1 MLKRVRIAL
10 TALLL
15 LAAVG
20 VNAQVT
26 TASMAGKV
34 TDASNEPIIGATVQ
48 AVHQPSGS
56 RYGTVTNVDGRYS
69 IQGMRTGGPYRVE
82 ISYIGYQTV
91 IYKDITLQLGEVYNL
106 NVEMS
111 ESSELLNEVIVTAA
125 KTKFTA
131 EKTGA
136 TTNISSAQI
145 TQLPTVNRSIS
156 DIARLSPY
164 ANGMSFAGGDGRST
178 NFTIDGANF
187 NNNFGLSSNLPGGGN
202 PISMDAI
209 EEVQVVVAPF
219 DVRQTNFIGGGINA
233 ITKSGTNTFRGTAYT
248 YYRNQDMRGNRINGE
263 DLGARSDES
272 KTTYGFTLGGPIIK
286 NKLFFFVNYEKE
298 KTPGEVIKYRARED
312 GEEAKGMVS
321 RTLKSDMEKVYNHL
335 KDKYGYDAGSYTSFP
350 ADEENTKIL
359 ARIDWN
365 ITDRHRLS
373 LRYNNTKNTAWNAPN
388 GNSSDTGYRLNNT
401 YRVGTQ
407 SMAFANSM
415 YSMDNKV
422 QSWATDLNSRFTDKI
437 SNQLLFTYTNIED
450 MRGTNSSPF
459 PFIDI
464 MAGKDENGNQILE
477 PYMSAGYE
485 LFTYNNGV
493 KNKIT
498 NITDNFTFFTGNH
511 KLTAGLSYEH
521 QFANNAYM
529 RNGTGYYRYNSL
541 EDFLSGAAPESFAL
555 TYGFNG
561 VANPNAQ
568 VTFNQLGFYAQDEW
582 NLGNSLK
589 LTYGIRFD
597 NLMFDND
604 DLQRNDAI
612 YELDFDGQHIDT
624 GKWPDSRWQ
633 ISPRIGFVWDVFK
646 DKSLKVRGGTGV
658 FTGRLPL
665 VFFTNM
671 PTNASMVQNSV
682 TFKTQYDNGKVV
694 GHDSRLDQ
702 LAGGMI
708 TDMNQIIDK
717 FNLPTTIEKH
727 VAGSKIS
734 GVAQDFKMPQVWKSS
749 IAVDYQVPVS
759 FPLTVTGEF
768 MFTKNVNAVTINN
781 INIKNPDEW
790 KYNKLTTV
798 KGADGKDVTT
808 TELLHTGM
816 QRFNGA
822 DNRMVYSYSLYDNPD
837 KNVKYAGDFVHYN
850 GKNAV
855 VLDNTSK
862 GYGYTANITVNAQP
876 VDDLMLMLA
885 YTHTES
891 KEVSGLPGSDP
902 ISTWQ
907 GLSLKVRGG
916 TGVFTG
922 RLPLVFFTNMPT
934 NASMVQN
941 SVTFKTQYDNGKV
954 VGHDSR
960 LDQLAGGM
968 ITDMNQ
974 IIDKFNLPTTIE
986 KHVAGSKISGVAQDF
1001 KMPQVWKSSIAV
1013 DYQVPVSFPLTV
1025 TGEFMFTKN
1034 VNAVTINNINIKNPD
1049 EWKYN
1054 KLTTVKG
1061 ADGKDVTTT
1070 ELLHTGMQR
1079 FNGADNRMVYSY
1091 SLYDNPD
1098 KNVKYAGDFVHYNG
1112 KNAVVLDNT
1121 SKGYGYTANITV
1133 NAQPVDDLML
1143 MLAYTH
1149 TESKE
1154 VSGLPGSDPISTW
1167 QGLNTIDG
1175 SNYVDAQR
1183 SQYVV
1188 PDKVIASVGYY
1199 IPFRHKGLLRGT
1211 HLNLFYSGYSSGGY
1225 SFCYTNDM
1233 NGDGINNDLMYI
1245 PKDDSEI
1252 NFKTEEDRVA
1262 FWKFVEQD
1270 SYLKNHKGQYAEAYA
1285 ARAPWVHRFDFRLLE
1300 DFEFKIGKTRHCF
1313 QLSFDI
1319 MNVGNLIN
1327 SKWGIS
1333 KTNTVSNSNRILKY
1347 EGVKSATDL
1356 TPVFSMYKVNG
1367 EYPTKTYDTYQ
1378 NYSECWKLQVGI
1390 RYVFN

>member
-582 NLGNSLK
+582 DLGNSLK

-646 DKSLKVRGGTGV
+646 DK
-658 FTGRLPL
+658 
-665 VFFTNM
+665 
-671 PTNASMVQNSV
+671 
-682 TFKTQYDNGKVV
+682 
-694 GHDSRLDQ
+694 
-702 LAGGMI
+702 
-708 TDMNQIIDK
+708 
-717 FNLPTTIEKH
+717 
-727 VAGSKIS
+727 
-734 GVAQDFKMPQVWKSS
+734 
-749 IAVDYQVPVS
+749 
-759 FPLTVTGEF
+759 
-768 MFTKNVNAVTINN
+768 
-781 INIKNPDEW
+781 
-790 KYNKLTTV
+790 
-798 KGADGKDVTT
+798 
-808 TELLHTGM
+808 
-816 QRFNGA
+816 
-822 DNRMVYSYSLYDNPD
+822 
-837 KNVKYAGDFVHYN
+837 
-850 GKNAV
+850 
-855 VLDNTSK
+855 
-862 GYGYTANITVNAQP
+862 
-876 VDDLMLMLA
+876 
-885 YTHTES
+885 
-891 KEVSGLPGSDP
+891 
-902 ISTWQ
+902 
-907 GLSLKVRGG
+907 SLKVRGG

-1300 DFEFKIGKTRHCF
+1300 DFEFKIGKTKHCF